1 MIEGTT
7 SMSEKKPGFIRKFF
21 RFIGNVVSAI
31 RYMISL
37 VVVLFFIAIVAGMF
51 VDDIQPM
58 PERGALY
65 LAPSGTLVDQRSYID
80 PVNEIF
86 SQPGQRD
93 AETLV
98 RDIVQALDHA
108 QYDERITHVLLDTN
122 YMAGGSIAKLEE
134 ISSALQRFKQSGK
147 PIIAIGD
154 NFSQSQYF
162 LAAHADEI
170 IMNPLGRV
178 MLTGFGS
185 YSNYYKEALD
195 KLKINVHVFRVGKY
209 KSAVEPFLGKGMSD
223 EARADRLY
231 LVDSLWQFYTSRVE
245 QLRGLPNGALND
257 LANNMH
263 LRLAEENG
271 DIAALALQQGLI
283 DRIASRSETKAHLL
297 QILPHSNGDF
307 DSVSMAAYLNHMKLG
322 SLKSVNKGRPEIA
335 VVVASG
341 TILDGNQPE
350 GTIGGDT
357 LAEMFASI
365 EEEDQ
370 VKAVVLRVDS
380 PGGSAFASDVIR
392 DSIASL
398 RKNNIPVVI
407 SMGSYAASGGYWIA
421 TESDKILAMSTTITG
436 SIGVFGV
443 IPTFEDS
450 LSAMGIYSDGVGTT
464 NIAGMLQ
471 LDRAMTP
478 EAKMIMQSGVE
489 HVYSRFLTLVAD
501 ARNTTPSAIHEVAQ
515 GRIWTGKKA
524 LELGLVDELG
534 DLNDAIASA
543 ATLAGVSDYKIDYRR
558 KPLSFMEQV
567 MMEISG
573 NVNAA
578 VSAMGLQSW
587 LPMSL
592 QRQLASALKPLQFID
607 TLSDPNHVYLY
618 CESCPL

>member
-1 MIEGTT
+1 
-7 SMSEKKPGFIRKFF
+7 MSEKKPGLIRRIF
-21 RFIGNVVSAI
+21 RFIGSVISAI

-80 PVNEIF
+80 PVSEIF

-93 AETLV
+93 TETLV
-98 RDIVQALDHA
+98 RDIVQALEQA

-134 ISSALQRFKQSGK
+134 ISGALQRFKQSGK

-185 YSNYYKEALD
+185 YSSYYKEALD

-223 EARADRLY
+223 EARADRRG

-283 DRIASRSETKAHLL
+283 DRIATRSETKAHLL
-297 QILPHSNGDF
+297 EILPHSNGEF
-307 DSVSMAAYLNHMKLG
+307 DSVPMGAYLNHMKLG
-322 SLKSVNKGRPEIA
+322 SLKAVNKGRPKIA

-341 TILDGNQPE
+341 SIIDGNQPE

-357 LAEMFASI
+357 LAAMFAAI

-370 VKAVVLRVDS
+370 IKAVVLRVDS

-398 RKNNIPVVI
+398 RKTNIPVVI

-421 TESDKILAMSTTITG
+421 TESDKILALSTTITG

-450 LSAMGIYSDGVGTT
+450 LSAMGVYSDGVGTT

-471 LDRAMTP
+471 LSRAMTP
-478 EAKMIMQSGVE
+478 EAKIIMQSGVE
-489 HVYSRFLTLVAD
+489 HVYTRFLTLVAD
-501 ARNTTPSAIHEVAQ
+501 ARETTPNAIHKIAQ
-515 GRIWTGKKA
+515 GRVWTGKKA

-573 NVNAA
+573 NVSAA
-578 VSAMGLQSW
+578 VGTMGLQSW

>member
-1 MIEGTT
+1 
-7 SMSEKKPGFIRKFF
+7 MSEKKPGLIRRIF
-21 RFIGNVVSAI
+21 RFIGSVVSAI

-37 VVVLFFIAIVAGMF
+37 VVVLFFIAIIGGMF

-80 PVNEIF
+80 PVSEIF
-86 SQPGQRD
+86 AQPGQRD
-93 AETLV
+93 TETLV

-134 ISSALQRFKQSGK
+134 ISGALQRFKRSGK
-147 PIIAIGD
+147 PIVAIGD

-223 EARADRLY
+223 EARADRRD

-257 LANNMH
+257 LANNIH

-283 DRIASRSETKAHLL
+283 DRIATRSETKAHLL
-297 QILPHSNGDF
+297 EILPQSNGEF
-307 DSVSMAAYLNHMKLG
+307 DSVPMAAYLNHMKLG
-322 SLKSVNKGRPEIA
+322 SLKAVNKGRPEIA

-341 TILDGNQPE
+341 AILDGNQPE
-350 GTIGGDT
+350 GTVGGDT
-357 LAEMFASI
+357 LAEMFAAI
-365 EEEDQ
+365 EDEDQ

-398 RKNNIPVVI
+398 RKRNIPVVI

-421 TESDKILAMSTTITG
+421 TESDKIVALSTTITG

-450 LSAMGIYSDGVGTT
+450 LSAMGVYSDGVGTT

-471 LDRAMTP
+471 LSRAMTP
-478 EAKMIMQSGVE
+478 ETKMIMQSGVE
-489 HVYSRFLTLVAD
+489 HVYSRFLNLVAD
-501 ARNTTPSAIHEVAQ
+501 ARETTPSAIHEIAQ
-515 GRIWTGKKA
+515 GRVWTGKKA
-524 LELGLVDELG
+524 LELGLVDALG

-543 ATLAGVSDYKIDYRR
+543 AILAGVSDYKVNYRR

-573 NVNAA
+573 NVDAA
-578 VSAMGLQSW
+578 VGAMGLQSW

-592 QRQLASALKPLQFID
+592 QRQLASALKPLQFLD
-607 TLSDPNHVYLY
+607 ALNDPNHVYLY

>member
-1 MIEGTT
+1 
-7 SMSEKKPGFIRKFF
+7 MSEKKPGLIRKFF
-21 RFIGNVVSAI
+21 RLIGKVVSAI

-37 VVVLFFIAIVAGMF
+37 VIVLFFIAIVAGVF
-51 VDDIQPM
+51 VDDLQPM

-80 PVNEIF
+80 PVSEIF

-93 AETLV
+93 TETLV

-134 ISSALQRFKQSGK
+134 ISGALQRFKQSGK

-170 IMNPLGRV
+170 ILNPLGRV

-185 YSNYYKEALD
+185 YSSYFKEALD

-223 EARADRLY
+223 EARADRLE

-245 QLRGLPNGALND
+245 QLRGLPTGALND

-283 DRIASRSETKAHLL
+283 DRIATRSETKAHLL
-297 QILPHSNGDF
+297 QILPNSNGDF
-307 DSVSMAAYLNHMKLG
+307 DSVPMAAYLNHMKLS
-322 SLKSVNKGRPEIA
+322 SLKTVNKGRPEIA

-341 TILDGNQPE
+341 SIIDGNQPE

-365 EEEDQ
+365 EEDDQ

-398 RKNNIPVVI
+398 RKNNIPVVV

-421 TESDKILAMSTTITG
+421 TESDKILALSTTITG

-471 LDRAMTP
+471 LNRAMTP

-489 HVYSRFLTLVAD
+489 HVYTRFLTLVAD
-501 ARNTTPSAIHEVAQ
+501 ARESTPSAIHEIAQ
-515 GRIWTGKKA
+515 GRVWTGKKA

-558 KPLSFMEQV
+558 KPLSFMEQL

-573 NVNAA
+573 NMNAA
-578 VSAMGLQSW
+578 VSAMGLQNW
-587 LPMSL
+587 LPISL
-592 QRQLASALKPLQFID
+592 QHQLASTLKPLQFMGNHS
-607 TLSDPNHVYLY
+607 SDPNHVYLY
-618 CESCPL
+618 CENCPL

>member
-1 MIEGTT
+1 
-7 SMSEKKPGFIRKFF
+7 MSEKKPGFIRKFF

-37 VVVLFFIAIVAGMF
+37 VVVLFFIAVVAGMF

-58 PERGALY
+58 PERGVLY

-80 PVNEIF
+80 PVSEIF
-86 SQPGQRD
+86 SPPGQRD

-98 RDIVQALDHA
+98 RDMVQALDHA
-108 QYDERITHVLLDTN
+108 QYDERITHVLLDTD
-122 YMAGGSIAKLEE
+122 YISGGSIAKLEE
-134 ISSALQRFKQSGK
+134 ISAALQRFKQSGK

-170 IMNPLGRV
+170 IMNPLGSV

-185 YSNYYKEALD
+185 YSSYYKEALD
-195 KLKINVHVFRVGKY
+195 KLKINVHIFRVGKY
-209 KSAVEPFLGKGMSD
+209 KSAVEPFLGTGMSE
-223 EARADRLY
+223 EARADRRDL
-231 LVDSLWQFYTSRVE
+231 LDSLWQFYTSRVE
-245 QLRGLPNGALND
+245 QLRGLPKGALND

-263 LRLAEENG
+263 LKLAEENG
-271 DIAALALQQGLI
+271 DIAALALQQGLV
-283 DRIASRSETKAHLL
+283 DRIATRSETKAHLL

-307 DSVSMAAYLNHMKLG
+307 DSVPMAAYLNHMKLS
-322 SLKSVNKGRPEIA
+322 SLKNVNKGRPEIA

-341 TILDGNQPE
+341 SIIDGNQPE

-357 LAEMFASI
+357 LAEMFSAI
-365 EEEDQ
+365 EDEDQ

-398 RKNNIPVVI
+398 RKKNIPVVV

-421 TESDKILAMSTTITG
+421 TESDKILALSTTITG

-464 NIAGMLQ
+464 NIAGMMQ
-471 LDRAMTP
+471 LSRAMTP
-478 EAKMIMQSGVE
+478 EAEMIMQSGVE
-489 HVYSRFLTLVAD
+489 HVYGRFLTLVAD
-501 ARNTTPSAIHEVAQ
+501 ARESTPSAIHKIAQ
-515 GRIWTGKKA
+515 GRVWTGKKA
-524 LELGLVDELG
+524 LELGLIDELG
-534 DLNDAIASA
+534 DLNDAIAIA
-543 ATLAGVSDYKIDYRR
+543 ATLAGVGDYKVNYRR

-587 LPMSL
+587 LPRSL
-592 QRQLASALKPLQFID
+592 QHQLASVLKPLQFID
-607 TLSDPNHVYLY
+607 NLSDPNHVYLY

>member
-1 MIEGTT
+1 
-7 SMSEKKPGFIRKFF
+7 MSEKKPGLIRKFL
-21 RFIGNVVSAI
+21 RLIGKVVSAI

-37 VVVLFFIAIVAGMF
+37 VIVLFFIAIVAGVF
-51 VDDIQPM
+51 VDDLQPM

-80 PVNEIF
+80 PVSEIF

-93 AETLV
+93 TETLV

-134 ISSALQRFKQSGK
+134 ISGALQRFKQSGK

-170 IMNPLGRV
+170 ILNPLGSV

-185 YSNYYKEALD
+185 YSSYFKEALD

-223 EARADRLY
+223 EARADRLE

-245 QLRGLPNGALND
+245 QLRGLPTGALND

-283 DRIASRSETKAHLL
+283 DRIATRSETKAHLL
-297 QILPHSNGDF
+297 QILPNSNGDF
-307 DSVSMAAYLNHMKLG
+307 DSVPMAAYLNHMKLS
-322 SLKSVNKGRPEIA
+322 SLKTVNKGRPEIA

-341 TILDGNQPE
+341 SIIDGNQPE

-365 EEEDQ
+365 EEDDQ

-398 RKNNIPVVI
+398 RKNNIPVVV

-421 TESDKILAMSTTITG
+421 TESDKILALSTTITG

-471 LDRAMTP
+471 LNRAMTP

-489 HVYSRFLTLVAD
+489 HVYTRFLTLVAD
-501 ARNTTPSAIHEVAQ
+501 ARESTPSAIHEIAQ
-515 GRIWTGKKA
+515 GRVWTGKKA

-558 KPLSFMEQV
+558 KPLSFMEQL

-578 VSAMGLQSW
+578 VSAMGLQNW
-587 LPMSL
+587 LPISL
-592 QRQLASALKPLQFID
+592 QRQLTSTLKPLQFMGNHS
-607 TLSDPNHVYLY
+607 SDPNHVYLY
-618 CESCPL
+618 CENCPL

>member
-1 MIEGTT
+1 
-7 SMSEKKPGFIRKFF
+7 MSEKKPGLIRRIF
-21 RFIGNVVSAI
+21 RFIGSVVSAI

-37 VVVLFFIAIVAGMF
+37 VVVLFFIAIIGGMF

-65 LAPSGTLVDQRSYID
+65 LAPSGTLVDQLSYID
-80 PVNEIF
+80 PVSEIF
-86 SQPGQRD
+86 AQPGQRD
-93 AETLV
+93 TETLV

-134 ISSALQRFKQSGK
+134 ISGALQRFKRSGK
-147 PIIAIGD
+147 PIVAIGD

-223 EARADRLY
+223 EARADRRD

-257 LANNMH
+257 LANNIH

-283 DRIASRSETKAHLL
+283 DRIATRSETKAHLL
-297 QILPHSNGDF
+297 EILPHSNGEF
-307 DSVSMAAYLNHMKLG
+307 DSVPMAAYLNHMKLG
-322 SLKSVNKGRPEIA
+322 SLKAVNKGRPEIA

-341 TILDGNQPE
+341 AILDGNQPE
-350 GTIGGDT
+350 GTVGGDT
-357 LAEMFASI
+357 LAEMFAAI
-365 EEEDQ
+365 EDEDQ

-398 RKNNIPVVI
+398 RKRNIPVVI

-421 TESDKILAMSTTITG
+421 TESDKIVALSTTITG

-450 LSAMGIYSDGVGTT
+450 LSAMGVYSDGVGTT

-471 LDRAMTP
+471 LSRAMTP
-478 EAKMIMQSGVE
+478 ETKMIMQSGVE
-489 HVYSRFLTLVAD
+489 HVYSRFLNLVAD
-501 ARNTTPSAIHEVAQ
+501 ARETTPSAIHEIAQ
-515 GRIWTGKKA
+515 GRVWTGKKA
-524 LELGLVDELG
+524 LELGLVDALG

-543 ATLAGVSDYKIDYRR
+543 AILAGVSDYKVNYRR

-573 NVNAA
+573 NMDAA
-578 VSAMGLQSW
+578 VGAMGLQSW

-592 QRQLASALKPLQFID
+592 QRQLASALKPLQFLD
-607 TLSDPNHVYLY
+607 ALNDPNHVYLY

>member
-1 MIEGTT
+1 
-7 SMSEKKPGFIRKFF
+7 MSERKPGLIRKFF

-37 VVVLFFIAIVAGMF
+37 VIVLFFIAIVAGMF

-80 PVNEIF
+80 PVSGILA
-86 SQPGQRD
+86 QPGQRD
-93 AETLV
+93 TETLV
-98 RDIVQALDHA
+98 RDIIQALDHA

-134 ISSALQRFKQSGK
+134 ISDALQRFKQSGK
-147 PIIAIGD
+147 SIIAIGD

-185 YSNYYKEALD
+185 YSSYYKEALD
-195 KLKINVHVFRVGKY
+195 KLKINVHIFRVGKY
-209 KSAVEPFLGKGMSD
+209 KSAVEPFMDKGMSD
-223 EARADRLY
+223 TARADRRQ

-245 QLRGLPNGALND
+245 QMRGLPNGALND

-263 LRLAEENG
+263 LRLAEEKG
-271 DIAALALQQGLI
+271 DIAVLAIKQGLI
-283 DRIASRSETKAHLL
+283 DRIATRSETKAYLQ
-297 QILPHSNGDF
+297 QILPHSNGEF
-307 DSVSMAAYLNHMKLG
+307 DSVPMAAYLNHMKLS
-322 SLKSVNKGRPEIA
+322 SLKTVNPGRPEIA

-341 TILDGNQPE
+341 SIIDGNQPE

-357 LAEMFASI
+357 LADMFAAI
-365 EEEDQ
+365 EDEDQ
-370 VKAVVLRVDS
+370 IKAVVLRVDS

-398 RKNNIPVVI
+398 RKKNIPVVI

-421 TESDKILAMSTTITG
+421 TESDKILALSTTITG

-450 LSAMGIYSDGVGTT
+450 LSALGIYSDGVGTT

-478 EAKMIMQSGVE
+478 QSKMIMQSGVE
-489 HVYSRFLTLVAD
+489 HVYTRFLALVAN
-501 ARNTTPSAIHEVAQ
+501 ARETTPSAIHEIAQ
-515 GRIWTGKKA
+515 GRVWTGKQA
-524 LELGLVDELG
+524 LELGLIDELG
-534 DLNDAIASA
+534 DLNDAIVSA
-543 ATLAGVSDYKIDYRR
+543 ATLAGVSDYKVNYRR
-558 KPLSFMEQV
+558 KPLSFIEQ
-567 MMEISG
+567 MIIEISG
-573 NVNAA
+573 NVHAA
-578 VSAMGLQSW
+578 VGAMGLQSW
-587 LPMSL
+587 LPVSL

-607 TLSDPNHVYLY
+607 TLNDPNHVYLY

>member
-1 MIEGTT
+1 
-7 SMSEKKPGFIRKFF
+7 MSEKKPGLIRKFF
-21 RFIGNVVSAI
+21 RLIGKVVSAI

-51 VDDIQPM
+51 VDDLQPM

-80 PVNEIF
+80 PVSEIF

-93 AETLV
+93 TETLV

-134 ISSALQRFKQSGK
+134 ISGALQRFKQSGK

-170 IMNPLGRV
+170 ILNPLGSV

-185 YSNYYKEALD
+185 YSSYFKEALD

-223 EARADRLY
+223 EARADRLE

-245 QLRGLPNGALND
+245 QLRGLPTGALND

-283 DRIASRSETKAHLL
+283 DRIATRSETKAHLL
-297 QILPHSNGDF
+297 QILPNSNGDF
-307 DSVSMAAYLNHMKLG
+307 DSVPMAAYLNHMKLS
-322 SLKSVNKGRPEIA
+322 SLKTVNKGRPEIA

-341 TILDGNQPE
+341 SIIDGNQPE

-365 EEEDQ
+365 EEDDQ

-398 RKNNIPVVI
+398 RKNNIPVVV

-421 TESDKILAMSTTITG
+421 TESDKILALSTTITG

-471 LDRAMTP
+471 LNRAMTP

-489 HVYSRFLTLVAD
+489 HVYTRFLTLVAD
-501 ARNTTPSAIHEVAQ
+501 ARESTPSAIHEIAQ
-515 GRIWTGKKA
+515 GRVWTGKKA

-558 KPLSFMEQV
+558 KPLSFMEQL

-573 NVNAA
+573 NMNAA
-578 VSAMGLQSW
+578 VSAMGLQNW
-587 LPMSL
+587 LPISL
-592 QRQLASALKPLQFID
+592 QRQLTSTLKPLQFMGNHS
-607 TLSDPNHVYLY
+607 SDPNHVYLY
-618 CESCPL
+618 CENCPL

>member
-1 MIEGTT
+1 
-7 SMSEKKPGFIRKFF
+7 MSEKKPGLIRRIF
-21 RFIGNVVSAI
+21 RFIGSVVSAI

-37 VVVLFFIAIVAGMF
+37 VVVLFFIAIIGGMF

-65 LAPSGTLVDQRSYID
+65 LAPSGTLVDQLSYID
-80 PVNEIF
+80 PVSEIF
-86 SQPGQRD
+86 AQPGQRD
-93 AETLV
+93 TETLV

-134 ISSALQRFKQSGK
+134 ISGALQRFKRSGK
-147 PIIAIGD
+147 PIVAIGD

-223 EARADRLY
+223 EARADRRD

-257 LANNMH
+257 LANNIH

-283 DRIASRSETKAHLL
+283 DRIATRSETKAHLL
-297 QILPHSNGDF
+297 EILPQSNGEF
-307 DSVSMAAYLNHMKLG
+307 DSVPMAAYLNHMKLG
-322 SLKSVNKGRPEIA
+322 SLKAVNKGRPEIA

-341 TILDGNQPE
+341 AILDGNQPE
-350 GTIGGDT
+350 GTVGGDT
-357 LAEMFASI
+357 LAEMFAAI
-365 EEEDQ
+365 EDEDQ

-398 RKNNIPVVI
+398 RKRNIPVVI

-421 TESDKILAMSTTITG
+421 TESDKIVALSTTITG

-450 LSAMGIYSDGVGTT
+450 LSAMGVYSDGVGTT

-471 LDRAMTP
+471 LSRAMTP
-478 EAKMIMQSGVE
+478 ETKMIMQSGVE
-489 HVYSRFLTLVAD
+489 HVYSRFLNLVAD
-501 ARNTTPSAIHEVAQ
+501 ARETTPSAIHEIAQ
-515 GRIWTGKKA
+515 GRVWTGKKA
-524 LELGLVDELG
+524 LELGLVDALG

-543 ATLAGVSDYKIDYRR
+543 AILAGVSDYKVNYRR

-573 NVNAA
+573 NMDAA
-578 VSAMGLQSW
+578 VGAMGLQSW

-592 QRQLASALKPLQFID
+592 QRQLASALKPLQFLD
-607 TLSDPNHVYLY
+607 ALNDPNHVYLY

>member
-1 MIEGTT
+1 
-7 SMSEKKPGFIRKFF
+7 MSEKNSGLIRRIF
-21 RFIGNVVSAI
+21 RFIGNIVNAI

-37 VVVLFFIAIVAGMF
+37 VIVLFFIAVIGGMF
-51 VDDIQPM
+51 ADDIKPM

-65 LAPSGTLVDQRSYID
+65 VAPSGLLVDQRSYID
-80 PVNEIF
+80 PVSEIF
-86 SQPGQRD
+86 SPPGQRD

-98 RDIVQALDHA
+98 RDMVQALDHA
-108 QYDERITHVLLDTN
+108 QYDERITHVLLDTD
-122 YMAGGSIAKLEE
+122 YISGGSIAKLEE
-134 ISSALQRFKQSGK
+134 ISAALQRFKQSGK

-170 IMNPLGRV
+170 IMNPLGSV

-185 YSNYYKEALD
+185 YSSYYKEALD
-195 KLKINVHVFRVGKY
+195 KLKINVHIFRVGKY
-209 KSAVEPFLGKGMSD
+209 KSAVEPFLGTGMSE
-223 EARADRLY
+223 EARADRRDL
-231 LVDSLWQFYTSRVE
+231 LDSLWQFYTSRVE
-245 QLRGLPNGALND
+245 QLRGLPKGALND

-263 LRLAEENG
+263 LKLAEENG
-271 DIAALALQQGLI
+271 DIAALALQQGLV
-283 DRIASRSETKAHLL
+283 DRIATRSETKAHLL

-307 DSVSMAAYLNHMKLG
+307 DSVPMAAYLNHMKLS
-322 SLKSVNKGRPEIA
+322 SLKNVNKGRPEIA

-341 TILDGNQPE
+341 SIIDGNQPE

-357 LAEMFASI
+357 LAEMFSAI
-365 EEEDQ
+365 EDEDQ

-398 RKNNIPVVI
+398 RKKNIPVVI

-421 TESDKILAMSTTITG
+421 TESDKILALSTTITG

-464 NIAGMLQ
+464 NIAGMMQ
-471 LDRAMTP
+471 LSRAMTP
-478 EAKMIMQSGVE
+478 EAEMIMQSGVE
-489 HVYSRFLTLVAD
+489 HVYGRFLTLVAD
-501 ARNTTPSAIHEVAQ
+501 ARESTPSAIHKIAQ
-515 GRIWTGKKA
+515 GRVWTGKKA
-524 LELGLVDELG
+524 LELGLIDELG

-543 ATLAGVSDYKIDYRR
+543 ATLAGVGDYKVNYRR

-587 LPMSL
+587 LPRSL
-592 QRQLASALKPLQFID
+592 QHQLASVLKPLQFID
-607 TLSDPNHVYLY
+607 NLSDPNHVYLY

>member
-1 MIEGTT
+1 
-7 SMSEKKPGFIRKFF
+7 MSEKKPGLIRRIF
-21 RFIGNVVSAI
+21 RFIGNVISAI

-80 PVNEIF
+80 PVSEIF

-98 RDIVQALDHA
+98 RDLVQALDHA

-185 YSNYYKEALD
+185 YSSYYKEALD

-209 KSAVEPFLGKGMSD
+209 KSAVEPFLGKGMSE
-223 EARADRLY
+223 EARADRRD

-245 QLRGLPNGALND
+245 QLRGLPNGALSD

-283 DRIASRSETKAHLL
+283 DRIATRSETKAHLL
-297 QILPHSNGDF
+297 QILPNSNGDF
-307 DSVSMAAYLNHMKLG
+307 DSVPMAAYLNHMKLR
-322 SLKSVNKGRPEIA
+322 SLKAVNKGRPEIA

-341 TILDGNQPE
+341 SIIDGNQPE

-357 LAEMFASI
+357 LAEMFAAI

-398 RKNNIPVVI
+398 RKKNIPVVI

-421 TESDKILAMSTTITG
+421 TESDKILALSTTITG

-471 LDRAMTP
+471 LNRAMTP
-478 EAKMIMQSGVE
+478 EAKMIIQSGVE
-489 HVYSRFLTLVAD
+489 HVYGRFLTLVAD
-501 ARNTTPSAIHEVAQ
+501 ARESTPSAIHEIAQ
-515 GRIWTGKKA
+515 GRVWTGKKA

-543 ATLAGVSDYKIDYRR
+543 AILAGVSDYKIDYRR

-578 VSAMGLQSW
+578 VGAMGLQSW
-587 LPMSL
+587 LPISL

-607 TLSDPNHVYLY
+607 ILSSDPHHIYLY
-618 CESCPL
+618 CESCPQ

>member
-1 MIEGTT
+1 
-7 SMSEKKPGFIRKFF
+7 MSEKKPGLIRKFF
-21 RFIGNVVSAI
+21 RLIGKVVSAI

-51 VDDIQPM
+51 VDDLQPM

-80 PVNEIF
+80 PVSEIF

-93 AETLV
+93 TETLV

-134 ISSALQRFKQSGK
+134 ISGALQRFKQSGK

-170 IMNPLGRV
+170 ILNPLGSV

-185 YSNYYKEALD
+185 YSSYFKEALD
-195 KLKINVHVFRVGKY
+195 KLKINVYVFRVGKY

-223 EARADRLY
+223 EARADRLE

-245 QLRGLPNGALND
+245 QLRGLPTGALND

-283 DRIASRSETKAHLL
+283 DRIATRSETKAHLL
-297 QILPHSNGDF
+297 QILPNSNGDF
-307 DSVSMAAYLNHMKLG
+307 DSVPMAAYLNHMKLS
-322 SLKSVNKGRPEIA
+322 SLKTVNKGRPEIA
-335 VVVASG
+335 VVIASG
-341 TILDGNQPE
+341 SIIDGNQPG

-357 LAEMFASI
+357 LAEMFAAI
-365 EEEDQ
+365 EEDDQ

-398 RKNNIPVVI
+398 RKSNIPVVV

-421 TESDKILAMSTTITG
+421 TESDKILALSTTITG

-471 LDRAMTP
+471 LNRAMTP

-489 HVYSRFLTLVAD
+489 HVYTRFLTLVAD
-501 ARNTTPSAIHEVAQ
+501 ARETTPSAIHEIAQ
-515 GRIWTGKKA
+515 GRVWTGKKA

-558 KPLSFMEQV
+558 KPLSFMEQL

-578 VSAMGLQSW
+578 VSAMGLQNL
-587 LPMSL
+587 LPISL
-592 QRQLASALKPLQFID
+592 QRQLASALKPLQFMGS
-607 TLSDPNHVYLY
+607 LSSDPNHVYLY
-618 CESCPL
+618 CENCPL

>member
-1 MIEGTT
+1 
-7 SMSEKKPGFIRKFF
+7 MSEKKPGLIRRIF

-37 VVVLFFIAIVAGMF
+37 VIVLFFIAVIGGMF
-51 VDDIQPM
+51 VDDIKPM

-65 LAPSGTLVDQRSYID
+65 LAPSGLLVDQRSYID
-80 PVNEIF
+80 PVSEIF
-86 SQPGQRD
+86 AQPNQRD
-93 AETLV
+93 TETLV
-98 RDIVQALDHA
+98 RDIIQALDHA

-122 YMAGGSIAKLEE
+122 YMAGGGIAKLEE
-134 ISSALQRFKQSGK
+134 ISGALQRFKQSGK

-185 YSNYYKEALD
+185 YSSYYKEALD
-195 KLKINVHVFRVGKY
+195 KLKINVHIFRVGKY
-209 KSAVEPFLGKGMSD
+209 KSAVEPFMDKGMSD
-223 EARADRLY
+223 TARADRRQ

-245 QLRGLPNGALND
+245 QMRGLPNGALND

-263 LRLAEENG
+263 LRLAEEKG
-271 DIAALALQQGLI
+271 DIAVLAIKQGLI
-283 DRIASRSETKAHLL
+283 DRIATRSETKAYLQ
-297 QILPHSNGDF
+297 QILPHSNGEF
-307 DSVSMAAYLNHMKLG
+307 DSVPMAAYLNHMKLS
-322 SLKSVNKGRPEIA
+322 SLKTVNPGRPEIA

-341 TILDGNQPE
+341 SIIDGNQPE

-357 LAEMFASI
+357 LAEMFAAI
-365 EEEDQ
+365 EDEEQ

-398 RKNNIPVVI
+398 RKKNIPVVI

-421 TESDKILAMSTTITG
+421 TESDKILALSTTITG

-450 LSAMGIYSDGVGTT
+450 LSALGIYSDGVGTT

-478 EAKMIMQSGVE
+478 QSKMIMQSGVE
-489 HVYSRFLTLVAD
+489 HVYTRFLALVAD
-501 ARNTTPSAIHEVAQ
+501 ARETTPSAIHEIAQ
-515 GRIWTGKKA
+515 GRVWTGKQA

-534 DLNDAIASA
+534 DLNDAIVSA
-543 ATLAGVSDYKIDYRR
+543 ATLAGVSDYKVNYRR
-558 KPLSFMEQV
+558 KPLSFIEQV
-567 MMEISG
+567 IIEISG
-573 NVNAA
+573 NVHAA
-578 VSAMGLQSW
+578 VGAMGLQSW

-607 TLSDPNHVYLY
+607 TLNDPNHVYLY

>member
-1 MIEGTT
+1 
-7 SMSEKKPGFIRKFF
+7 MSEKKPGLIRKFF
-21 RFIGNVVSAI
+21 RLIGKVVSAI

-37 VVVLFFIAIVAGMF
+37 VVVLFFIAIGAGMF
-51 VDDIQPM
+51 VDDLQPM

-80 PVNEIF
+80 PVSEIF

-93 AETLV
+93 TETLV

-134 ISSALQRFKQSGK
+134 ISGALQRFKQSGK

-170 IMNPLGRV
+170 ILNPLGSV

-185 YSNYYKEALD
+185 YSSYFKEALD
-195 KLKINVHVFRVGKY
+195 KLKINVYVFRVGKY

-223 EARADRLY
+223 EARADRLE

-245 QLRGLPNGALND
+245 QLRGLPTGALND

-283 DRIASRSETKAHLL
+283 DRIATRSETKAHLL
-297 QILPHSNGDF
+297 QILPNSNGDF
-307 DSVSMAAYLNHMKLG
+307 DSVPMAAYLNHMKLS
-322 SLKSVNKGRPEIA
+322 SLKTVNKGRPEIA
-335 VVVASG
+335 VVIASG
-341 TILDGNQPE
+341 SIIDGNQPG

-357 LAEMFASI
+357 LAEMFAAI
-365 EEEDQ
+365 EEDDQ

-398 RKNNIPVVI
+398 RKSNIPVVV

-421 TESDKILAMSTTITG
+421 TESDKILALSTTITG

-471 LDRAMTP
+471 LNRAMTP

-489 HVYSRFLTLVAD
+489 HVYTRFLTLVAD
-501 ARNTTPSAIHEVAQ
+501 ARETTPSAIHEIAQ
-515 GRIWTGKKA
+515 GRVWTGKKA

-558 KPLSFMEQV
+558 KPLSFMEQL

-578 VSAMGLQSW
+578 VSAMGLQNL
-587 LPMSL
+587 LPISL
-592 QRQLASALKPLQFID
+592 QRQLASALKPLQFMGS
-607 TLSDPNHVYLY
+607 LSSDPNHVYLY
-618 CESCPL
+618 CENCPL

>member
-1 MIEGTT
+1 
-7 SMSEKKPGFIRKFF
+7 MSEKKPGLIRKFF
-21 RFIGNVVSAI
+21 RLIGKVVSAI

-37 VVVLFFIAIVAGMF
+37 VVVLFFVAIVAGVF
-51 VDDIQPM
+51 VDDLQPM

-80 PVNEIF
+80 PVSEIF

-93 AETLV
+93 TETLV

-122 YMAGGSIAKLEE
+122 YMAGGSITKLEE
-134 ISSALQRFKQSGK
+134 ISGALQRFKQSGK

-170 IMNPLGRV
+170 ILNPLGSV

-185 YSNYYKEALD
+185 YSSYFKEALD

-223 EARADRLY
+223 EARADRLE

-245 QLRGLPNGALND
+245 QLRGLPTGALND

-283 DRIASRSETKAHLL
+283 DRIATRSETKAHLL
-297 QILPHSNGDF
+297 QILPNSNGDF
-307 DSVSMAAYLNHMKLG
+307 DSVPMAAYLNHMKLS
-322 SLKSVNKGRPEIA
+322 SLKTVNKGRPEIA

-341 TILDGNQPE
+341 SIIDGNQPE

-357 LAEMFASI
+357 LAEMFAAI
-365 EEEDQ
+365 EEDDQ

-398 RKNNIPVVI
+398 RKNNIPVVV

-421 TESDKILAMSTTITG
+421 TESDKILALSTTITG

-471 LDRAMTP
+471 LNRAMTP

-489 HVYSRFLTLVAD
+489 HVYTRFLTLVAD
-501 ARNTTPSAIHEVAQ
+501 ARETTPSAIHEIAQ
-515 GRIWTGKKA
+515 GRVWTGKKA

-558 KPLSFMEQV
+558 KPLSFMEQL

-578 VSAMGLQSW
+578 VSAMGLQNW
-587 LPMSL
+587 LPISL
-592 QRQLASALKPLQFID
+592 QRQLASALKPLQFMGS
-607 TLSDPNHVYLY
+607 LSSDPNHVYLY
-618 CESCPL
+618 CENCPL

>member
-1 MIEGTT
+1 
-7 SMSEKKPGFIRKFF
+7 MSEKKPGLIRKFF
-21 RFIGNVVSAI
+21 RLIGKVVSAI

-51 VDDIQPM
+51 VDDLQPM

-80 PVNEIF
+80 PVSEIF

-93 AETLV
+93 TETLV

-134 ISSALQRFKQSGK
+134 ISGALQRFKQSGK

-170 IMNPLGRV
+170 ILNPLGSV

-185 YSNYYKEALD
+185 YSSYFKEALD

-223 EARADRLY
+223 EARADRLE

-245 QLRGLPNGALND
+245 QLRGLPTGALND

-283 DRIASRSETKAHLL
+283 DRIATRSETKAHLL
-297 QILPHSNGDF
+297 QILPNSNGDF
-307 DSVSMAAYLNHMKLG
+307 DSVPMAAYLNHMKLS
-322 SLKSVNKGRPEIA
+322 SLKTVNKGRPEIA
-335 VVVASG
+335 VVIASG
-341 TILDGNQPE
+341 SIIDGNQPE

-357 LAEMFASI
+357 LAEMFAAI
-365 EEEDQ
+365 EEDDQ

-398 RKNNIPVVI
+398 RKSNIPVVV

-421 TESDKILAMSTTITG
+421 TESDKILALSTTITG

-471 LDRAMTP
+471 LNRAMTP

-489 HVYSRFLTLVAD
+489 QVYTRFLTLVAD
-501 ARNTTPSAIHEVAQ
+501 ARETTPSAIHEIAQ
-515 GRIWTGKKA
+515 GRVWTGKKA

-558 KPLSFMEQV
+558 KPLSFMEQL

-578 VSAMGLQSW
+578 VSAMGLQNL
-587 LPMSL
+587 LPISL
-592 QRQLASALKPLQFID
+592 QRQLASALKPLQFMGN
-607 TLSDPNHVYLY
+607 LSSDPNHVYLY
-618 CESCPL
+618 CENCPL

>member
-1 MIEGTT
+1 
-7 SMSEKKPGFIRKFF
+7 MSEKKPGLIRKFF
-21 RFIGNVVSAI
+21 RLIGKVVSAI

-37 VVVLFFIAIVAGMF
+37 VIVLFFIAIVAGVF
-51 VDDIQPM
+51 VDDLQPM

-80 PVNEIF
+80 PVSEIF

-93 AETLV
+93 TETLV

-134 ISSALQRFKQSGK
+134 ISGALQRFKQSGK

-170 IMNPLGRV
+170 ILNPLGSV

-185 YSNYYKEALD
+185 YSSYFKEALD

-223 EARADRLY
+223 EARADRLE

-245 QLRGLPNGALND
+245 QLRGLPTGALND

-283 DRIASRSETKAHLL
+283 DRIATRSETRAHLL
-297 QILPHSNGDF
+297 QILPNSNGDF
-307 DSVSMAAYLNHMKLG
+307 DSVPMAAYLNHMKLS
-322 SLKSVNKGRPEIA
+322 SLKTVNKGRPEIA

-341 TILDGNQPE
+341 SIIDGNQPG

-365 EEEDQ
+365 EEDDQ

-398 RKNNIPVVI
+398 RKNNIPVVV

-421 TESDKILAMSTTITG
+421 TESDKILALSTTITG

-471 LDRAMTP
+471 LNRAMTP

-489 HVYSRFLTLVAD
+489 HVYTRFLTLVAD
-501 ARNTTPSAIHEVAQ
+501 ARESTPSAIHEIAQ
-515 GRIWTGKKA
+515 GRVWTGKKA

-558 KPLSFMEQV
+558 KPLSFMEQL

-573 NVNAA
+573 NMNAA
-578 VSAMGLQSW
+578 VSAMGLQNW
-587 LPMSL
+587 LPISL
-592 QRQLASALKPLQFID
+592 QHQLASTLKPLQFMGNHS
-607 TLSDPNHVYLY
+607 SDPNHVYLY
-618 CESCPL
+618 CENCPL

>member
-1 MIEGTT
+1 
-7 SMSEKKPGFIRKFF
+7 MSEKKPGLIRRIF
-21 RFIGNVVSAI
+21 RFIGSVVSAI

-80 PVNEIF
+80 PVSEIF
-86 SQPGQRD
+86 AQPGQRD
-93 AETLV
+93 TETLV
-98 RDIVQALDHA
+98 RDLVLSLEQA

-134 ISSALQRFKQSGK
+134 ISGALQRFKQSGK

-185 YSNYYKEALD
+185 YSSYYKEALD

-223 EARADRLY
+223 EARVDRRD

-283 DRIASRSETKAHLL
+283 DRIATRSETKAHLL
-297 QILPHSNGDF
+297 EILPHSNGEF
-307 DSVSMAAYLNHMKLG
+307 DSVPMAAYLNHIKLS
-322 SLKSVNKGRPEIA
+322 SLKAVNKGKAEIA

-341 TILDGNQPE
+341 SIIDGNQPE

-357 LAEMFASI
+357 LAEMFAAI

-398 RKNNIPVVI
+398 RKKNIPVVI

-421 TESDKILAMSTTITG
+421 TESDKILALSTTITG

-450 LSAMGIYSDGVGTT
+450 LSAMGVYSDGVGTT

-471 LDRAMTP
+471 LSRAMTP
-478 EAKMIMQSGVE
+478 EAKMIMQSGVD
-489 HVYSRFLTLVAD
+489 HVYTRFLTLVAD
-501 ARNTTPSAIHEVAQ
+501 ARESTPNAIHEIAQ
-515 GRIWTGKKA
+515 GRAWTGKKA

-578 VSAMGLQSW
+578 VGAMALQSW
-587 LPMSL
+587 LPVSL
-592 QRQLASALKPLQFID
+592 QRQLVSALKPLQFMD